1 MPRRLASLLALACSP
16 CASVA
21 FIPPLTRREALLTS
35 GAAFAAS
42 APALPAFAAAAAVTA
57 AATPLQAAWTATDGF
72 SDASFINF
80 DEGAYAA
87 MRDDEKRT
95 PLFERAIQQ
104 RLAAAPAN
112 TLTVLDL
119 GTGPFAL
126 LALAAARAG
135 AKKVYTIEANKEAAK
150 RARDALR
157 SARVSNVEVIEG
169 FSTAIS
175 LPEKVDVLVAEIAG
189 SVASEEGAYATI
201 RDAQARFLKRP
212 YDPASYIPARIE
224 TLAAPCSYAIHYALG
239 PPRFDWTKLK
249 EPVRLNCRDE
259 SMQLLASPQ
268 RLESIAFAD
277 PDLPSAG
284 LLRAASPLSWTVD
297 AERVAS
303 NRRVFYDELV
313 REGAKEAEASELSE
327 AASKSF
333 SGIALWP
340 RLVLDPEGAL
350 VVESRGPRGEHA
362 KSHWQTVVPLMA
374 ARPAPVGPSQMV
386 TASFEVDLRD
396 GRPNTPLQY
405 SLTAQIVEAP
415 A

>member
-1 MPRRLASLLALACSP
+1 MEEFRTLLLGVTLCQWCRVKASMPRRLASLLALACSP

-224 TLAAPCSYAIHYALG
+224 TLAA
-239 PPRFDWTKLK
+239 
-249 EPVRLNCRDE
+249 
-259 SMQLLASPQ
+259 
-268 RLESIAFAD
+268 
-277 PDLPSAG
+277 SACNRPW
-284 LLRAASPLSWTVD
+284 LVAAASAAAPG
-297 AERVAS
+297 AAAQA
-303 NRRVFYDELV
+303 V
-313 REGAKEAEASELSE
+313 RGHLEP
-327 AASKSF
+327 
-333 SGIALWP
+333 W
-340 RLVLDPEGAL
+340 R
-350 VVESRGPRGEHA
+350 SRP
-362 KSHWQTVVPLMA
+362 
-374 ARPAPVGPSQMV
+374 
-386 TASFEVDLRD
+386 
-396 GRPNTPLQY
+396 
-405 SLTAQIVEAP
+405 
-415 A
+415 